1 MFYCDPALVLKFGW
15 TLAVMSRNMTNISI
29 VSLSLHASLSLM
41 VLNLQLDYEEDL
53 IYNTSMLSAT

>member
-29 VSLSLHASLSLM
+29 VTACII
-41 VLNLQLDYEEDL
+41 VLDGSKSSIGL
-53 IYNTSMLSAT
+53 